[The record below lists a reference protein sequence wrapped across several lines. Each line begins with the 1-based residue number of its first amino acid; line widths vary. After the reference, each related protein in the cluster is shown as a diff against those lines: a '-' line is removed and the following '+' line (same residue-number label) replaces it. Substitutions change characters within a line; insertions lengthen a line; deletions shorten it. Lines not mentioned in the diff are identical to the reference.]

1 MTQDALPAY
10 LRGGSALK
18 KPPHRGSRAGPLEI
32 FFAAACVWFS
42 ALIYFGNIPI
52 GGIFI
57 LLCLLAFCIG
67 AFIEL
72 KTGHRFASFGYP
84 ALMLAFK
91 LFFYAFFGI
100 FWAGFWNLLIAL
112 LVLVVFIA
120 MLGVSRNGVGAA
132 VACIVFIVAL
142 PSGTALWR
150 MSFNWEGDCKKLTD
164 DVLEMGGTLWDSQE
178 PFALA
183 CDVDGQS
190 VFLSSPRDKVIS
202 KIINSEAP
210 EALTLERRDSAFV
223 MDLDSKSGWIV
234 ALLAGRR
241 ELAYYSTRPME
252 FLRKISTDSVHC
264 DTPIAIGHD
273 RTRDNTLVLCRGNRN
288 IIYADL
294 SSRNDAWSIEDVATL
309 PSGMAISQHME
320 RAYITDLFRSG
331 VQIVDLDTNFL
342 LDHIATGFS
351 SAGIVASPGGQTLY
365 IGRPLSGRI
374 EAWDA
379 ESKTRKRFRV
389 TMRGVDMLKTDAKGR
404 YIFAAAQTKGTVAV
418 WDLESEVI
426 YGPYKIGK
434 PIHDMAYCFASKR
447 LYIST
452 PCAVRFLNILMLE

>member
-18 KPPHRGSRAGPLEI
+18 KPPRRGRRAGPLEI
-32 FFAAACVWFS
+32 FFAAACAWFS
-42 ALIYFGNIPI
+42 ALIYFYNIPA

-57 LLCLLAFCIG
+57 LLSLLAFFTG
-67 AFIEL
+67 AYIEL

-84 ALMLAFK
+84 ALVLAFK

-112 LVLVVFIA
+112 LVLVVFFVMRRI
-120 MLGVSRNGVGAA
+120 SRNGVGAA
-132 VACIVFIVAL
+132 VACIVFCVAGA
-142 PSGTALWR
+142 SGTALR
-150 MSFNWEGDCKKLTD
+150 QMSFDLEGDCKKVTD
-164 DVLEMGGTLWDSQE
+164 DVLEMGGILWDIQE

-190 VFLSSPRDKVIS
+190 VFLSAPGDMVIS
-202 KIINSEAP
+202 KIINPLAP

-223 MDLDSKSGWIV
+223 MDLDPKGDTLV

-252 FLRKISTDSVHC
+252 FLRGISTDSVHC
-264 DTPIAIGHD
+264 DHPIAIGHD
-273 RTRDNTLVLCRGNRN
+273 RTRDNTLVLCQENRN
-288 IIYADL
+288 IIFGDI
-294 SSRNDAWSIEDVATL
+294 SSRNDAWSIEEVAAL

-331 VQIVDLDTNFL
+331 VQIIDLDTNYL
-342 LDHIATGFS
+342 AGHITTGFS
-351 SAGIVASPGGQTLY
+351 SAGIVASPDGKTLY

-379 ESKTRKRFRV
+379 ESKTRERFRV
-389 TMRGVDMLKTDAKGR
+389 VLRGVDMLKTDAKGR
-404 YIFAAAQTKGTVAV
+404 FIFAAARAKGTVAV
-418 WDLESEVI
+418 WDLESEVV

-434 PIHDMAYCFASKR
+434 PINDMAYCFSSKR

-452 PCAVRFLNILMLE
+452 PCAVRYLNVLMLQ